1 MEKGIATRSKLLN
14 DAFKLFSE
22 KSYEKVSFS
31 ELEKASHISR
41 GSMVYYFKNK
51 EGLFLEMLKTM
62 IFNKSSVKSVPTAY
76 RQSLLSFYNYFIEMI
91 ERDRQ
96 SLNDMGIININK
108 AMCNIEMS
116 ALLNIPSF
124 KDEALKWYDIENNV
138 WCEVIRHAIEI
149 KEIST
154 SANASV
160 LAHLFEKIYLG
171 NSFIGVFSLSGIDLR
186 EMKKDFDYLYELIK
200 L

>member
-14 DAFKLFSE
+14 DAFRLFSE

-108 AMCNIEMS
+108 AMCNIKMS
-116 ALLNIPSF
+116 ALSNIPSF
-124 KDEALKWYDIENNV
+124 KDEALKWYDIENNI

>member
-41 GSMVYYFKNK
+41 GAMVYYFKNK
-51 EGLFLEMLKTM
+51 EGLFLEILKTM

-96 SLNDMGIININK
+96 ILNDMGIININK

-116 ALLNIPSF
+116 ALSNIPSF
-124 KDEALKWYDIENNV
+124 KDEALKWYDIENNI
-138 WCEVIRHAIEI
+138 WCEVIRHAIEK

>member
-1 MEKGIATRSKLLN
+1 MKKGIATRSKLLN

-108 AMCNIEMS
+108 AMCNIKMS
-116 ALLNIPSF
+116 ALSNIPSF
-124 KDEALKWYDIENNV
+124 KDEALKWYDIENNI

>member
-1 MEKGIATRSKLLN
+1 
-14 DAFKLFSE
+14 
-22 KSYEKVSFS
+22 
-31 ELEKASHISR
+31 
-41 GSMVYYFKNK
+41 
-51 EGLFLEMLKTM
+51 
-62 IFNKSSVKSVPTAY
+62 
-76 RQSLLSFYNYFIEMI
+76 
-91 ERDRQ
+91 
-96 SLNDMGIININK
+96 
-108 AMCNIEMS
+108 MS
-116 ALLNIPSF
+116 ALSNIPSF
-124 KDEALKWYDIENNV
+124 KDEALKWYDIENNI

>member
-31 ELEKASHISR
+31 ELEKSSHISR

-62 IFNKSSVKSVPTAY
+62 IFNKSSVRSVPTAY

-108 AMCNIEMS
+108 ATCNIEMS
-116 ALLNIPSF
+116 ALSNIPSF
-124 KDEALKWYDIENNV
+124 KDEALKWYDIENNI

>member
-76 RQSLLSFYNYFIEMI
+76 RQSLLSFT
-91 ERDRQ
+91 
-96 SLNDMGIININK
+96 II
-108 AMCNIEMS
+108 
-116 ALLNIPSF
+116 L
-124 KDEALKWYDIENNV
+124 
-138 WCEVIRHAIEI
+138 
-149 KEIST
+149 
-154 SANASV
+154 
-160 LAHLFEKIYLG
+160 
-171 NSFIGVFSLSGIDLR
+171 
-186 EMKKDFDYLYELIK
+186 
-200 L
+200 

>member
-41 GSMVYYFKNK
+41 GAMVYYFKNK

-62 IFNKSSVKSVPTAY
+62 ILNKSSVKSVPTAY

-91 ERDRQ
+91 
-96 SLNDMGIININK
+96 GIFYTRR
-108 AMCNIEMS
+108 M
-116 ALLNIPSF
+116 
-124 KDEALKWYDIENNV
+124 
-138 WCEVIRHAIEI
+138 
-149 KEIST
+149 
-154 SANASV
+154 
-160 LAHLFEKIYLG
+160 
-171 NSFIGVFSLSGIDLR
+171 
-186 EMKKDFDYLYELIK
+186 
-200 L
+200 

>member
-1 MEKGIATRSKLLN
+1 MEKSIATRSKLLN
-14 DAFKLFSE
+14 EAFKLFSE
-22 KSYEKVSFS
+22 YSYEKVSFS
-31 ELEKASHISR
+31 ELEKASRISR

-51 EGLFLEMLKTM
+51 EGLFQEMLKTM
-62 IFNKSSVKSVPTAY
+62 IFNKSSVQSVPTAY
-76 RQSLLSFYNYFIEMI
+76 RQSLLSFYSYFVEMT
-91 ERDRQ
+91 ERDKQ

-116 ALLNIPSF
+116 ALSNIPSF
-124 KDEALKWYDIENNV
+124 KDEALKWYDIENNI

-154 SANASV
+154 STNASV
-160 LAHLFEKIYLG
+160 LARLFEKLYLG
-171 NSFIGVFSLSGIDLR
+171 NSFVGVFSVSGIDVK